1 MICLKKLIEAVF
13 VLPII
18 SFSFF
23 PLVTHAKVFDK
34 VAAKINSEIIT
45 LSAVEEK
52 TELLRNKYERLS
64 SVSISQQE
72 LLSEA
77 LNMIIEEKLQTQE
90 GEKRG
95 MVVDEASIDAA
106 LKNISDKNGLDEG
119 QLEEMLEREGKTL
132 SSFRNHIRD
141 QIMVSKV
148 SRFEM
153 SNRVK
158 VSDKEINNYYS
169 SHQKEFWKDSQ
180 IRARHILFI
189 VEPGASEKNRRE
201 KLDQAKKILNK
212 IREGGDFINIAREYS
227 EDVSA
232 SNGGDLGF
240 ITRGKMVAEF
250 EEAAFSIKERQ
261 VSDIIKTEYGYHIIK
276 VEEILAGK
284 TLTLE
289 ESVDRITKILSAQK
303 QKQGYKDW
311 MSELKKSA
319 FIEVSLFSEPGKNNS
334 MISRNLEKEK
344 SGVSIGETK
353 KLSSETDI
361 RKKNLQK
368 KWEEMYKSVEKSKN
382 NSQFNSLE
390 EKLKHIKKLR
400 NQNTISEDEYQH
412 RKEKLLNHL

>member
-382 NSQFNSLE
+382 SSQFNSLE

-400 NQNTISEDEYQH
+400 NQKTISEDEYQH

>member
-240 ITRGKMVAEF
+240 ITRGEMVAEF

-382 NSQFNSLE
+382 SSQFNSLE

>member
-344 SGVSIGETK
+344 PGVSIGETK

-382 NSQFNSLE
+382 NSQFNSLLIYY
-390 EKLKHIKKLR
+390 KF
-400 NQNTISEDEYQH
+400 
-412 RKEKLLNHL
+412 